1 MREGGERPL
10 LDSARVLEAV
20 MKFRTRPCFTIF
32 MIAELIGLMLFGYMA
47 EPLEAADLIAEGELS
62 LSALVSVQPHLSLS
76 AVSPFVAEGKIV
88 GVLAAYDDVTTKRA
102 VDYWEVYDS
111 ENHLLVVCWFDRFG
125 IERTAVDRALL
136 GDGAELEGVFVPFI
150 EGDSI

>member
-1 MREGGERPL
+1 
-10 LDSARVLEAV
+10 
-20 MKFRTRPCFTIF
+20 MKFRTKLHFIIF
-32 MIAELIGLMLFGYMA
+32 MITELASLLFFCYVGV
-47 EPLEAADLIAEGELS
+47 EPSGAVDIVLGKDLS
-62 LSALVSVQPHLSLS
+62 LSALISEQPRLSLS

-88 GVLAAYDDVTTKRA
+88 GVLAAYDDLTTKRA

>member
-1 MREGGERPL
+1 
-10 LDSARVLEAV
+10 
-20 MKFRTRPCFTIF
+20 MKFRTRLSFIIF
-32 MIAELIGLMLFGYMA
+32 MVSELIGLVLVGYVA
-47 EPLEAADLIAEGELS
+47 VEPLEAADLIAEGELS

-125 IERTAVDRALL
+125 VERTAVDRALL

>member
-1 MREGGERPL
+1 ME
-10 LDSARVLEAV
+10 
-20 MKFRTRPCFTIF
+20 FRTRTCSTIF
-32 MIAELIGLMLFGYMA
+32 MMLELIGLMLFGYVA
-47 EPLEAADLIAEGELS
+47 VEPLEAADLIAEGELS
-62 LSALVSVQPHLSLS
+62 LSALVSVQPHLTLK

-111 ENHLLVVCWFDRFG
+111 ETHLLVVCWFDRFG
-125 IERTAVDRALL
+125 IERTAVDRGLL
-136 GDGAELEGVFVPFI
+136 GDEAELEGAFVRFI

>member
-1 MREGGERPL
+1 
-10 LDSARVLEAV
+10 
-20 MKFRTRPCFTIF
+20 MKFCTRLCFIIF
-32 MIAELIGLMLFGYMA
+32 MMSELIGLVLVGYVA
-47 EPLEAADLIAEGELS
+47 VEPLEAADLIAEAELS

-136 GDGAELEGVFVPFI
+136 GDGVEPEGVFLPFI